1 MSVPGAPA
9 LKNLKKATWEMNR
22 VCSGLGLSCQVA
34 ERSAYFYRKALQ
46 KSLIKG
52 RSISGFIAAFIYLA
66 CKERM
71 IPRTID
77 EVSRVAGV
85 DKPFAKHC
93 YKILVGEMHIEPPL
107 PILSGT

>member
-1 MSVPGAPA
+1 LGNEQSLQRPRAFLPGGRA
-9 LKNLKKATWEMNR
+9 LGVFLP
-22 VCSGLGLSCQVA
+22 
-34 ERSAYFYRKALQ
+34 
-46 KSLIKG
+46 KSLAKEPDKG
-52 RSISGFIAAFIYLA
+52 RSISGFVAAFIYLA

>member
-1 MSVPGAPA
+1 MSDPGEQAAQAERKSVSGAPA
-9 LKNLKKATWEMNR
+9 SRNLKKATWEMNR

-52 RSISGFIAAFIYLA
+52 RSISGFVAAFIYLA

-71 IPRTID
+71 ITPDDRRGKQGCRRRQAVCD
-77 EVSRVAGV
+77 ALLQDS
-85 DKPFAKHC
+85 C
-93 YKILVGEMHIEPPL
+93 W
-107 PILSGT
+107 